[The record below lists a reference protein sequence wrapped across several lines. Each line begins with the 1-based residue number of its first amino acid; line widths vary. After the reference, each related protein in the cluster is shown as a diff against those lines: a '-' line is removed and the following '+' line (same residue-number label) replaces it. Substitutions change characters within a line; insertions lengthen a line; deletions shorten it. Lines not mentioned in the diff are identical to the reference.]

1 MQKERLAFLRIGALF
16 SGGKDSVY
24 AMNLLNLSGNEI
36 ACLISLIPESA
47 DSMLFHVPFTEQ
59 IDTLAEAFGLPL
71 VKVTAAQD
79 ELFSLKRALKK
90 AIEKHSINAVCT
102 GAIASDYQRM
112 RISMVAEELGLRVF
126 SPLWHKSQEKILLE
140 ETGFMNFI
148 LVTATSEG
156 ISRAVLGKSFQ
167 PDDAGKIIQ
176 QKVLSNKAFEGG
188 EAESLA
194 LDSPM
199 HKKKIQLTDTLSRSD
214 SEFEHY
220 LSGKA
225 ILVDKK

>member
-1 MQKERLAFLRIGALF
+1 MLKKKPETLKIGALF

-36 ACLISLIPESA
+36 ACLISLIPEGD
-47 DSMLFHVPFTEQ
+47 DSMLFHVPFTSQ
-59 IDTLAEAFGLPL
+59 IDTLAQALELPL
-71 VKVTAAQD
+71 VRAVAGKD
-79 ELFSLKRALKK
+79 ELYSLKRALKK
-90 AIEKHSINAVCT
+90 AMQNHAINAVCT

-112 RISMVAEELGLRVF
+112 RISMVAEELGLKVL
-126 SPLWHKSQEKILLE
+126 SPLWHKSQDKILLE
-140 ETGFMNFI
+140 EAEYMKFI

-156 ISRAVLGKSFQ
+156 ISKSVLGKHFQ
-167 PDDAGKIIQ
+167 QQDADEILR
-176 QKVLSNKAFEGG
+176 QKVLTNKAFEGG

-194 LDSPM
+194 LDSPL
-199 HKKKIQLTDTLSRSD
+199 HKKEIQLVDTVSRSD

-225 ILVDKK
+225 VLVDKK